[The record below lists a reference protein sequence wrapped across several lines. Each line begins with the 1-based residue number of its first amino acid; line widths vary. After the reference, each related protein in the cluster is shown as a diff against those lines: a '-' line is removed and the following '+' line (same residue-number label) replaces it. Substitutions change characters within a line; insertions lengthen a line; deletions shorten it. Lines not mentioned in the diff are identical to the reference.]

1 MSDATLRTRRCS
13 DSHPATD
20 SQYYNLT
27 PGGVKLQT
35 AFVPTMRQTT
45 MLIGTKIPRPWMF
58 LSDAWQHDSSIV
70 IPPGFLDLAEYRA
83 VLRVPNYLVTD
94 STNYT
99 EYITECTLSLTAY
112 NMSKVSTD
120 GNTFTVGS
128 RQRISIGNA

>member
-1 MSDATLRTRRCS
+1 
-13 DSHPATD
+13 
-20 SQYYNLT
+20 
-27 PGGVKLQT
+27 
-35 AFVPTMRQTT
+35 